1 MDASGKR
8 AWQGPPGGSSSKR
21 SAPAYD
27 EDDIAEE
34 MVGDEEDEVLGA
46 EETDI
51 LLDLGEAG
59 RNWER
64 PEPPRLNPAAQRLG
78 TAFPLARWEFTWV
91 VVQPG

>member
-8 AWQGPPGGSSSKR
+8 AWQGPPGGSSTKR
-21 SAPAYD
+21 AAPAGYD

-34 MVGDEEDEVLGA
+34 QGLNDEEDVLAA

-51 LLDLGEAG
+51 TVDLGEAG

-64 PEPPRLNPAAQRLG
+64 PEPPRLNASAQSLG
-78 TAFPLARWEFTWV
+78 KGFQQDWAKCRPSAF
-91 VVQPG
+91 